1 MTSARGTFVGLAAG
15 AALLLALAG
24 CGQTPSARLGAA
36 TTTALAA
43 PTTTTTAAGTTT
55 TTAPSTTTTTA
66 TPATTTP
73 VTTSPPRPA
82 RTTTP
87 SPTGSGIEGT
97 VRFGPVCPV
106 ERIPP
111 DPACAPRPGAAVIRL
126 VGTDGQLRATG
137 EAGADGRFSIP
148 VAPGDYAVTATASAP
163 SPGRGCQAD
172 PAQVTVVAGS
182 FTSVSVLC
190 DTGIR

>member
-1 MTSARGTFVGLAAG
+1 MTSARGTFVRLAAG
-15 AALLLALAG
+15 GALLVAVAG
-24 CGQTPSARLGAA
+24 CGDAPAARVAVA
-36 TTTALAA
+36 TTTAVPA
-43 PTTTTTAAGTTT
+43 PTTTTTA
-55 TTAPSTTTTTA
+55 PSATTTTA
-66 TPATTTP
+66 TPATTTM
-73 VTTSPPRPA
+73 VTTPPRPA
-82 RTTTP
+82 TTTTP
-87 SPTGSGIEGT
+87 PPTRAGIEGT

-111 DPACAPRPGAAVIRL
+111 DPACAPRPGAATIRL
-126 VGTDGQLRATG
+126 VGTDGRVLAME

-148 VAPGDYAVTATASAP
+148 VAPGDYAVTATASSP

-182 FTSVSVLC
+182 FTAVSVLC